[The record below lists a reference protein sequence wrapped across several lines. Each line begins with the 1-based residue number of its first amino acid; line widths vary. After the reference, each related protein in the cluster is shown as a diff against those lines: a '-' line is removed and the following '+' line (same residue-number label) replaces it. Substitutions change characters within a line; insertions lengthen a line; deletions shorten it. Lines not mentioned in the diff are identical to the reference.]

1 MYKLKPIWM
10 TTFFTILHFLVDGIC
25 ALVIASSLV
34 TDDINQ
40 ALLVYV
46 IYNFLAFCT
55 QPLVGLAID
64 KYKNK
69 ERLFLIIA
77 IVFLLLG
84 VGFKFQYIV
93 SAILLGIG
101 NSFFHVSGG
110 KYVISKTNNDIV
122 SLGIF
127 VATGAL
133 GLAIGTYIHHI
144 VIWISFISIAII
156 VTLIIVLSKDT
167 KEEDTIQ
174 REKPSLSLNWLI
186 TLSLFI
192 ITVVFVRSY
201 IGKVAYLPFDK
212 SLWVLISFGFVAM
225 LGKMIGGILAKFIG
239 INITIIS
246 TMALSMICLIFFYD
260 NLYVALIGLLLFNC
274 SMPLTLYLMN
284 KLLKGS
290 EGFAFGL
297 LAAILAPAYFL
308 ACIPTSNPKLVSQ
321 ICISVGCVVSI
332 IMVIITNY
340 KLTKERGN

>member
-10 TTFFTILHFLVDGIC
+10 TGLFTTLHFLVDGIC
-25 ALVIASSLV
+25 GLVIASSLV

-40 ALLVYV
+40 ALIVYV

-55 QPLVGLAID
+55 QPLVGFVID

-84 VGFKFQYIV
+84 VVFKFQYIAG
-93 SAILLGIG
+93 AILLGIG

-133 GLAIGTYIHHI
+133 GLAIGTYIHHAA
-144 VIWISFISIAII
+144 IWISFITITII
-156 VTLIIVLSKDT
+156 VTLIVVLSKDT
-167 KEEDTIQ
+167 IEEDSIVGKKT
-174 REKPSLSLNWLI
+174 SFSLNWLI
-186 TLSLFI
+186 TLSILVV
-192 ITVVFVRSY
+192 TVVFIRSY

-212 SLWVLISFGFVAM
+212 PLWVLIAFGGVAM
-225 LGKMIGGILAKFIG
+225 LGKMLGGILAKYIG

-246 TMALSMICLIFFYD
+246 TMILSMICLIFFYD
-260 NLYVALIGLLLFNC
+260 NVYLALIGLLLFNC

-284 KLLKGS
+284 ELLKGS

-297 LAAILAPAYFL
+297 LAAFLAPAYFL
-308 ACIPTSNPKLVSQ
+308 GAIPTSNPKLVAQ
-321 ICISVGCVVSI
+321 ICIAIGCILSI
-332 IMVIITNY
+332 VMVIITNY
-340 KLTKERGN
+340 KLSKERGN